1 MDKAA
6 RAALL
11 TAKGMDNASENIA
24 DYVADLLRQGRAKEV
39 TDDLMAQADPQRLM
53 HHYKSGNTG
62 MDLPMDQAS
71 RMARAA
77 QMGYTNKEYRGVA
90 DSYDRATP
98 RKIYNGQGGNRIG
111 FWTSDNPYVASTY
124 AHPLHGSVYPFLA
137 KEPQGGFPEVDVM
150 GGKYLQIP
158 TDSTVNKS
166 GKNIPLTEYAHHLD
180 DDYSSDEVAKGA
192 AQQGDSGIK
201 FKNMKDPGGYD
212 HFDEGPYD
220 PNMHEARKASDI
232 TARIDTSGIRSQFA
246 RFDPRLDHLAHLS
259 ASAGGAMDFARHVEA
274 VHRAGGQIAPSKYL
288 PNVPRQVHA
297 DGGKVDFVKDNPG
310 GDWLA
315 NKQSY
320 AFEYPRMKGIDG
332 AITGWMGGKSDL
344 FLPTHVLK
352 SIEPLNNEK
361 RVAGEPR
368 FDDLMS
374 SVSKEGFDPHQ
385 KGNKV
390 VVAVNHR
397 GKPFIL
403 EGNTRVAVAHAMGVP
418 SVKAEVRYWNGA
430 EEADGPMHPDKVLAM
445 ASNDPDITKAEGG
458 RIHANGGG
466 KMDLRSRAANVVSG
480 LQQKRGNVDELLSM
494 LANGKVKAAELANAG
509 RPFGHS
515 VSKDELAEHFRN
527 AVPQVGVEKLGGM
540 DSNQYTRFDDYFL
553 PGAKNYREH
562 LLTLQ
567 NREGH
572 TPFVYP
578 WHWGDRKNILA
589 HVRMADRDNGD
600 TLHVGE
606 VQSDWGQH
614 ARQRGYYDPT
624 KPFRVYNKDT
634 HETKKLAS
642 NQFEARDEAIKSGP
656 RYGVEPSINYY
667 PPAGPYIGDTQQWTD
682 LALKH
687 ILTEA
692 AKNGHKRI
700 VFSPGEHSADM
711 YKQRWKID
719 SFRLHRNPEGSD
731 TLGTLAPYDKDGFLT
746 ASGFTP
752 VKDEKDLADQ
762 IGEEHAAKL
771 LASPLKSLPRSNM
784 LVDQWQKG
792 DPAPEP
798 THTLTEPD
806 MHIGG
811 QGMIKYYKRNVNAGV
826 LKLLRQHDPSIQ
838 PESYD
843 LPSDP
848 EAGNHEGYKGF
859 AVPMTDTARQSILK
873 NGFEAYKDGGTVDDN
888 DPAPVIQNP
897 MSIFPKPQRMFPE
910 DQRPKG
916 GQYISTHNKADVTG
930 HKAEAATI
938 GIGPNGKPFFHAS
951 QNAVD
956 QTGTAGRGSATTK
969 TNLFKQKAG
978 WKWQD
983 APEGHENTETIVSV
997 EHRGKHFYALNAHFP
1012 KGVDLAR
1019 YENATSEPRLRP
1031 TTQGNVTLGPQA
1043 GSISVRGKMHPVY
1056 HHIIVKADGG
1066 TVDDAL
1072 ALTRRFT
1079 KDGIGAPVALKSK
1092 GK

>member
-11 TAKGMDNASENIA
+11 TAKGMDSKSENIA

-98 RKIYNGQGGNRIG
+98 RKIYNGQGNNRIG

-150 GGKYLQIP
+150 GGKYHQIP
-158 TDSTVNKS
+158 TDSTVNKN

-180 DDYSSDEVAKGA
+180 DDYSSDEVARGA

-201 FKNMKDPGGYD
+201 FRNMKDPGGYN

-246 RFDPRLDHLAHLS
+246 RFDPRLEHLAHLS
-259 ASAGGAMDFARHVEA
+259 ASTGGAMDFARHVEA

-288 PNVPRQVHA
+288 PNVPRAVHA
-297 DGGKVDFVKDNPG
+297 D
-310 GDWLA
+310 
-315 NKQSY
+315 
-320 AFEYPRMKGIDG
+320 
-332 AITGWMGGKSDL
+332 
-344 FLPTHVLK
+344 
-352 SIEPLNNEK
+352 
-361 RVAGEPR
+361 
-368 FDDLMS
+368 
-374 SVSKEGFDPHQ
+374 
-385 KGNKV
+385 
-390 VVAVNHR
+390 
-397 GKPFIL
+397 
-403 EGNTRVAVAHAMGVP
+403 
-418 SVKAEVRYWNGA
+418 
-430 EEADGPMHPDKVLAM
+430 
-445 ASNDPDITKAEGG
+445 GG

-494 LANGKVKAAELANAG
+494 LAKGKVKAAELINAG

-515 VSKDELAEHFRN
+515 VSKEELAEHFRN
-527 AVPQVGVEKLGGM
+527 AVPQVSVERLGGM

-642 NQFEARDEAIKSGP
+642 NQFEARDEAIKSGS

-711 YKQRWKID
+711 YQQRWKID

-731 TLGTLAPYDKDGFLT
+731 TLGTLAPYDKDGYLT
-746 ASGFTP
+746 ADGI
-752 VKDEKDLADQ
+752 VQIKDEKDLADQ
-762 IGEEHAAKL
+762 IGSEHAAKL
-771 LASPLKSLPRSNM
+771 LASPLENLQRSDV
-784 LVDQWQKG
+784 LFDQWQQG

-798 THTLTEPD
+798 THTLSEPD
-806 MHIGG
+806 MHLGG

-848 EAGNHEGYKGF
+848 EAGNREGYKGF
-859 AVPMTDTARQSILK
+859 GVPMTDTARESILK
-873 NGFEAYKDGGTVDDN
+873 NGWEAYKDGGTVD
-888 DPAPVIQNP
+888 A
-897 MSIFPKPQRMFPE
+897 
-910 DQRPKG
+910 
-916 GQYISTHNKADVTG
+916 
-930 HKAEAATI
+930 
-938 GIGPNGKPFFHAS
+938 
-951 QNAVD
+951 
-956 QTGTAGRGSATTK
+956 
-969 TNLFKQKAG
+969 
-978 WKWQD
+978 
-983 APEGHENTETIVSV
+983 
-997 EHRGKHFYALNAHFP
+997 
-1012 KGVDLAR
+1012 
-1019 YENATSEPRLRP
+1019 
-1031 TTQGNVTLGPQA
+1031 
-1043 GSISVRGKMHPVY
+1043 
-1056 HHIIVKADGG
+1056 
-1066 TVDDAL
+1066 AL

-1079 KDGIGAPVALKSK
+1079 KDGKAATMALKSK

>member
-11 TAKGMDNASENIA
+11 TAKGMDNKSENIA

-39 TDDLMAQADPQRLM
+39 TDDLMAQADPQRL
-53 HHYKSGNTG
+53 HQHYISGNTG
-62 MDLPMDQAS
+62 MDLPMDYAS

-77 QMGYTNKEYRGVA
+77 AMGFNTGNKLY
-90 DSYDRATP
+90 
-98 RKIYNGQGGNRIG
+98 
-111 FWTSDNPYVASTY
+111 
-124 AHPLHGSVYPFLA
+124 HGSVRDFNS
-137 KEPQGGFPEVDVM
+137 F
-150 GGKYLQIP
+150 IP
-158 TDSTVNKS
+158 SQS
-166 GKNIPLTEYAHHLD
+166 GKLGPGVYMTPNERKAGIFSGYEYDNNPRIEKLLNEGNEKSSQVYGLLATNRPVTMEARQAVRTNESAYD
-180 DDYSSDEVAKGA
+180 DRAEHYRK
-192 AQQGDSGIK
+192 K
-201 FKNMKDPGGYD
+201 
-212 HFDEGPYD
+212 FDEMGFDGVSVADERTILD
-220 PNMHEARKASDI
+220 PTK
-232 TARIDTSGIRSQFA
+232 IRSQFA
-246 RFDPRLDHLAHLS
+246 RFDPRLEHLAHLS
-259 ASAGGAMDFARHVEA
+259 ASTGGAMDFARHVEA
-274 VHRAGGQIAPSKYL
+274 VQRAGGQIAPSKYL

-297 DGGKVDFVKDNPG
+297 G
-310 GDWLA
+310 
-315 NKQSY
+315 
-320 AFEYPRMKGIDG
+320 
-332 AITGWMGGKSDL
+332 
-344 FLPTHVLK
+344 
-352 SIEPLNNEK
+352 
-361 RVAGEPR
+361 
-368 FDDLMS
+368 
-374 SVSKEGFDPHQ
+374 
-385 KGNKV
+385 
-390 VVAVNHR
+390 
-397 GKPFIL
+397 
-403 EGNTRVAVAHAMGVP
+403 
-418 SVKAEVRYWNGA
+418 
-430 EEADGPMHPDKVLAM
+430 
-445 ASNDPDITKAEGG
+445 GG
-458 RIHANGGG
+458 RIHAEGGG
-466 KMDLRSRAANVVSG
+466 KMELRSRAANVVSG

-494 LANGKVKAAELANAG
+494 LAKGKVKAAELINAG

-515 VSKDELAEHFRN
+515 VSKEELAEHFRN
-527 AVPQVGVEKLGGM
+527 AVPQVGVERLGGM

-642 NQFEARDEAIKSGP
+642 NQFEARDEAIKSGS

-798 THTLTEPD
+798 THTLSEPD
-806 MHIGG
+806 MHLGG

-848 EAGNHEGYKGF
+848 EAGNREGYKGF
-859 AVPMTDTARQSILK
+859 GVPMTDTARESILK
-873 NGFEAYKDGGTVDDN
+873 NGWEAYKDGG
-888 DPAPVIQNP
+888 A
-897 MSIFPKPQRMFPE
+897 
-910 DQRPKG
+910 
-916 GQYISTHNKADVTG
+916 
-930 HKAEAATI
+930 
-938 GIGPNGKPFFHAS
+938 
-951 QNAVD
+951 
-956 QTGTAGRGSATTK
+956 
-969 TNLFKQKAG
+969 
-978 WKWQD
+978 
-983 APEGHENTETIVSV
+983 
-997 EHRGKHFYALNAHFP
+997 
-1012 KGVDLAR
+1012 
-1019 YENATSEPRLRP
+1019 
-1031 TTQGNVTLGPQA
+1031 
-1043 GSISVRGKMHPVY
+1043 
-1056 HHIIVKADGG
+1056 
-1066 TVDDAL
+1066 VDDAL
-1072 ALTRRFT
+1072 ALTRRFS
-1079 KDGIGAPVALKSK
+1079 KDGIGATVALKSK